1 MTIEQTI
8 DIPADHRLH
17 LDMLLPESIPGG
29 KAKIKLFIK
38 PFSKRTKVRKPKQ
51 SLTEDDD
58 SIPEGAVP
66 LGDGTYFIE
75 APPGYTPPPP
85 SPELAAIVKEAEE
98 RAERER
104 TDPVYRAEIMAH
116 LRKSQ
121 EGGPIFGGMD
131 GMEFQR
137 KAREGWLD

>member
-1 MTIEQTI
+1 MTIQQTI
-8 DIPADHRLH
+8 DIPADKHLH
-17 LDMLLPESIPGG
+17 LDMLLPESLPDG
-29 KAKIKLFIK
+29 KAKLKVLIK
-38 PFSKRTKVRKPKQ
+38 PFSKRAKVRKPKKPRI
-51 SLTEDDD
+51 EDDN
-58 SIPEGAVP
+58 SIPEGAIP
-66 LGDGTYFIE
+66 LGNGTYFIE
-75 APPGYTPPPP
+75 PPHSGIPWTPD
-85 SPELAAIVKEAEE
+85 PELAAIMKEADE

-104 TDPVYRAEIMAH
+104 TDPVYRAEIMEH